1 MKKVKRKFLTFK
13 IKMHFEPGAVYHIY
27 NRSNE
32 IVFHSRENYLFFLK
46 KVKEQIEPFCKI
58 LAWILMPNHF
68 HFLVVATEV
77 GCLPV
82 NEKHRLSLQV
92 LPKHIGTLLSSYT
105 QAINKQENRRG
116 KLFSN
121 NTEAKCLNDI
131 EFYNT
136 FIANQRTTSNTSS
149 PDYATICFNYIH
161 QNPVMAGLVGKMEDW
176 EFSSFRDYACM
187 RNGTLIDKE
196 LAFQLINADSDDFY
210 LQSNISL
217 DDNLLKEIF

>member
-1 MKKVKRKFLTFK
+1 
-13 IKMHFEPGAVYHIY
+13 MHFEPVAVYHVY

-32 IVFHSRENYLFFLK
+32 TIFLNRENYLFFLK
-46 KVKEQIEPFCKI
+46 KVKEQITPFCKI
-58 LAWILMPNHF
+58 LAWVLMPNHF
-68 HFLVVATEV
+68 HFLVVATEI

-82 NEKHRLSLQV
+82 NEKHRQSLQL

-121 NTEAKCLNDI
+121 NTTAKCLNDI

-136 FIANQRTTSNTSS
+136 FIANRSS
-149 PDYATICFNYIH
+149 FSTAITPDYATICFNYIH
-161 QNPVMAGLVGKMEDW
+161 QNPVMAGLVGTMEEW
-176 EFSSFRDYACM
+176 EFSSFRDFTGT

-196 LAFQLINADSDDFY
+196 LAFQLVNIDPEDFRT
-210 LQSNISL
+210 QSQISL
-217 DDNLLKEIF
+217 DENLLKKMF

>member
-1 MKKVKRKFLTFK
+1 
-13 IKMHFEPGAVYHIY
+13 MHFEPGAVYHIY

-32 IVFHSRENYLFFLK
+32 TIFLNRENYLFFLK
-46 KVKEQIEPFCKI
+46 KVKEQIAPFCKI
-58 LAWILMPNHF
+58 LSWVLMPNHF
-68 HFLVVATEV
+68 HFLVVAAEP

-82 NEKHRLSLQV
+82 NEKHRQTLQV

-121 NTEAKCLNDI
+121 NTTAKCLNDI

-136 FIANQRTTSNTSS
+136 FIDNQSSISNNRT

-161 QNPVMAGLVGKMEDW
+161 QNPVMASLVDTMEEW
-176 EFSSFRDYACM
+176 EFSSFRDFAGM

-196 LAFQLINADSDDFY
+196 LAFQLVNIDAEDFY
-210 LQSNISL
+210 TQSQINL
-217 DDNLLKEIF
+217 DESLLKRMF

>member
-1 MKKVKRKFLTFK
+1 
-13 IKMHFEPGAVYHIY
+13 MHFEPDAVYHIY

-32 IVFHSRENYLFFLK
+32 TIFFNRENYLFFLK
-46 KVKEQIEPFCKI
+46 KVKEQIAPFCKI
-58 LAWILMPNHF
+58 LAWVLMPNHF
-68 HFLVVATEV
+68 HFLAVAAES

-82 NEKHRLSLQV
+82 NEKHRQALQV

-105 QAINKQENRRG
+105 QAFNKQESRKG

-121 NTEAKCLNDI
+121 NTTAKCLNDI

-136 FIANQRTTSNTSS
+136 FIAKQSINSNIRT

-161 QNPVMAGLVGKMEDW
+161 QNPVMAGLVDTMEGW
-176 EFSSFRDYACM
+176 EFSSFRDFAGI

-196 LAFQLINADSDDFY
+196 LAFQLVNIDAKDFY
-210 LQSNISL
+210 TQSQINL
-217 DDNLLKEIF
+217 DESLLKKMF